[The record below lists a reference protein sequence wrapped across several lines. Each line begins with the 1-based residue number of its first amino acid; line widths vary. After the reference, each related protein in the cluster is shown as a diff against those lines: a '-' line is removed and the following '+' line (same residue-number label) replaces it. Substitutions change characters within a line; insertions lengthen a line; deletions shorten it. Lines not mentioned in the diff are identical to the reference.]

1 MGLGSPVDEKAAPYQ
16 PSPAKANGALRA
28 GSGVQEAPL
37 LAFEHVSKVY
47 RIYTEDLN
55 RADVLRLA
63 AAKFENFTLQPI
75 TGCFRGKAEDSIVI
89 EIVQAQEKDVAE
101 LAKRVFVG

>member
-1 MGLGSPVDEKAAPYQ
+1 M
-16 PSPAKANGALRA
+16 
-28 GSGVQEAPL
+28 
-37 LAFEHVSKVY
+37 SKVY

-63 AAKFENFTLQPI
+63 AAKFENFALQPS

>member
-1 MGLGSPVDEKAAPYQ
+1 MTS
-16 PSPAKANGALRA
+16 R
-28 GSGVQEAPL
+28 
-37 LAFEHVSKVY
+37 
-47 RIYTEDLN
+47 EDQ
-55 RADVLRLA
+55 RSRLA

>member
-1 MGLGSPVDEKAAPYQ
+1 M
-16 PSPAKANGALRA
+16 
-28 GSGVQEAPL
+28 
-37 LAFEHVSKVY
+37 SKVY

-63 AAKFENFTLQPI
+63 AAKFENFTLQPT
-75 TGCFRGKAEDSIVI
+75 TGYFQGKAEDSIVI

-101 LAKRVFVG
+101 LAKSIRRLNGQKSVLTVSLSGEAERVEA